1 MRIKHL
7 VFTCFIL
14 LGAVFASAQNSIAV
28 VNFQRVLFE
37 SEAAVAATNT
47 LQPEIEAIKKQISE
61 IETRVTA
68 LKDKLAIDGATLTEE
83 ERTFRQEEIQ
93 QLLINRSNAINA
105 GQQKQTNSR
114 NDFVNQYKNVV
125 QQLINELAAERGYN
139 LVVDMSTVVYID
151 GIANITEE
159 AIARFDKLFQNNE
172 ITPLP

>member
-47 LQPEIEAIKKQISE
+47 LQPEIEAIKKQIGE

-83 ERTFRQEEIQ
+83 EQSLRQEEIQ
-93 QLLINRSNAINA
+93 QLLISRSNAINA